1 MGLLFL
7 IEVARYVL
15 GIKNRKL
22 VTFLQYVTKRVSFCA
37 QLVLCSIVMQNIQ
50 IYFMGF
56 QSCLLILVSLHSE
69 TVEIFCLN
77 PAILIAGRSCH
88 LCFVYSKLDFFQD
101 KHDILQQIDLMFIKQ
116 AKKKA
121 CIRPCDT
128 NNFTQ
133 SLARIYLH
141 TATESLYRLHG
152 AKISWTP
159 ILAAHIKLPIFVFL
173 FDCNARSPDHQFF
186 YFFLHE
192 VSHCKVRKVMDP
204 SF

>member
-22 VTFLQYVTKRVSFCA
+22 VTFLQYITKRVS
-37 QLVLCSIVMQNIQ
+37 QLVLCSIVMQNIH
-50 IYFMGF
+50 IYFMRF
-56 QSCLLILVSLHSE
+56 QSCLLILVPLHSE

-88 LCFVYSKLDFFQD
+88 LCFAYSKLELFSR
-101 KHDILQQIDLMFIKQ
+101 Q
-116 AKKKA
+116 AWYIAANQPYVHQTSQKKA

-133 SLARIYLH
+133 SLTRKYHH
-141 TATESLYRLHG
+141 TATESLYRLCDE
-152 AKISWTP
+152 KISWAPT
-159 ILAAHIKLPIFVFL
+159 LAG
-173 FDCNARSPDHQFF
+173 
-186 YFFLHE
+186 
-192 VSHCKVRKVMDP
+192 VSY
-204 SF
+204 

>member
-7 IEVARYVL
+7 IAVARYVL

-22 VTFLQYVTKRVSFCA
+22 VTFLQYITKRVS
-37 QLVLCSIVMQNIQ
+37 QLVLCSIVMQNIH